1 MFERCLFLVRFL
13 FQAVIHFS
21 LESFLN
27 HGRIPEVNISH
38 VTTVISPRFSTL
50 SSLLVKICFTIK
62 TWYCDDKLNTEKA
75 NFRLPAYLLV
85 FVECESLLGGWVKC
99 IALLFT
105 SHDLNHCSTIDTES
119 ESVLCYLYL
128 SQKFSAGVD
137 LLLVF
142 IIILLCAII
151 FYFFVYKID
160 AYIGKCWDA
169 WSRCTR
175 WSFFATGI
183 GWQSCQ
189 DRCFCLGHRTGTR
202 VKVSSQCPF
211 TKTPWQC
218 QCSGSS
224 GGAKKPR
231 WCGF

>member
-21 LESFLN
+21 LDSFLN

-50 SSLLVKICFTIK
+50 SSLLVKRYFAIK
-62 TWYCDDKLNTEKA
+62 MWYCDDKLNTEKA

-119 ESVLCYLYL
+119 EGVFCYLYL
-128 SQKFSAGVD
+128 SQKFSAGVKVVF
-137 LLLVF
+137 VF
-142 IIILLCAII
+142 ILVCAMIDVSQGN
-151 FYFFVYKID
+151 FFS
-160 AYIGKCWDA
+160 YIGKC
-169 WSRCTR
+169 SYLLCP
-175 WSFFATGI
+175 I
-183 GWQSCQ
+183 GVTKKEPLVFHC
-189 DRCFCLGHRTGTR
+189 
-202 VKVSSQCPF
+202 KCPIAVEHF
-211 TKTPWQC
+211 
-218 QCSGSS
+218 S
-224 GGAKKPR
+224 
-231 WCGF
+231 